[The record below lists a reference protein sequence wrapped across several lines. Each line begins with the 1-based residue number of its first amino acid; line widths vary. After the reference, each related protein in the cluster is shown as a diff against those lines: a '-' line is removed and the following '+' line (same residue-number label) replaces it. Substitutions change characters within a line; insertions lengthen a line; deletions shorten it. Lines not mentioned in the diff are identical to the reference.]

1 MSKMKFMIIEENK
14 LYPHSYRL
22 GEEYSNIVCYIF

>member
-14 LYPHSYRL
+14 LYPCFKRL
-22 GEEYSNIVCYIF
+22 GEEYSSIVTQQ